1 MRGDAMKKD
10 VFEVD
15 QEGMIIEYLLMNDEE
30 IEQARKNGRL
40 IIEQGWNQTFFEPKW
55 DFVKEEWVEGLT
67 DEEVQQREDEIIKQ
81 ENQPSKIERLETALM
96 ELAILT
102 MNGGNG
108 GE

>member
-1 MRGDAMKKD
+1 MWGDAMKKD

-67 DEEVQQREDEIIKQ
+67 DEEVQQREQEIIEQ
-81 ENQPSKIERLETALM
+81 QSQLNEADMQA
-96 ELAILT
+96 LAILELAT
-102 MNGGNG
+102 EIEKLKGGS
-108 GE
+108 

>member
-1 MRGDAMKKD
+1 MWGDAMKKD

-15 QEGMIIEYLLMNDEE
+15 QEGMIVEHLLMNKEE

-67 DEEVQQREDEIIKQ
+67 EEEVQEREQEIIEQ
-81 ENQPSKIERLETALM
+81 QSKLSEADM
-96 ELAILT
+96 QALAILELALEIEKLK
-102 MNGGNG
+102 GGS
-108 GE
+108 